1 MQNWLPIIWMST
13 IAGLATTLGSFLV
26 IIFGRPQ
33 EKVLATLMAG
43 SGGVML
49 SVVVLDL
56 LPTALEIG
64 SLPQVI
70 AGFALGLFFM
80 AMADRALNLS
90 SPSLP
95 LTRPQR
101 LKRIGLL
108 VAAGIAIHDL
118 PEGMAISMGQEVTG
132 DLGLLIA
139 IAIALHNLPE
149 GMATAAPLQM
159 AGVRSWKILLL
170 NFGIAFFTP
179 LGAIIGLL
187 AVGAVQNSLSF
198 FLTFAAGAMTFL
210 VIGELWPL
218 SRERHPNYALLG
230 GTVGFILFALISF
243 FF

>member
-13 IAGLATTLGSFLV
+13 VAGLATTLGSFLV

-33 EKVLATLMAG
+33 ERILATLMAG

-56 LPTALEIG
+56 LPTAFEIG
-64 SLPQVI
+64 SIPQVLS
-70 AGFALGLFFM
+70 GFALGLFFM
-80 AMADRALNLS
+80 AMADRVLNLS

-95 LTRPQR
+95 LSRPQR
-101 LKRIGLL
+101 LKRVGLL

-118 PEGMAISMGQEVTG
+118 PEGMAISMGQEATG

-139 IAIALHNLPE
+139 IAITLHNLPE
-149 GMATAAPLQM
+149 GMATSAPLQM

-179 LGAIIGLL
+179 LGAIIGLF
-187 AVGAVQNSLSF
+187 AVGAIQNSLSF
-198 FLTFAAGAMTFL
+198 FLAFAAGAMSLL

-230 GTVGFILFALISF
+230 GTLGFLLFALISLF
-243 FF
+243 F